1 MSNRL
6 FQDRHD
12 AGRVLAGLLDTYR
25 GRPDIVVLGL
35 PRGGVPVAYEIA
47 TALGAPLDVFLVRKL
62 GTPGREELAMG
73 AISSGGVT
81 VLNEGVVGGL
91 GIAPETVRRVAR
103 RERRELLRRER
114 AYREGRPPP
123 DLAGRT
129 VIVVDDGLATGASMR
144 AALQALRR
152 LRPARTVVAVP
163 AAPESACQ
171 DLAAVVDEVVCAT
184 TPSHF
189 FAVGQSYRDFTQTTD
204 EEVCDL
210 LRATSGSSPGT
221 AESSIGVEP
230 SGTAEP
236 STAVE
241 SSGTADKAGENPRP
255 AAVRGG
261 RLRRSRGRRRTAG
274 RP

>member
-6 FQDRHD
+6 FHDRRD
-12 AGRVLAGLLDTYR
+12 AGRVLAGLLDRYR
-25 GRPDIVVLGL
+25 GQPGTVVLGL

-91 GIAPETVRRVAR
+91 GVAPEIVRRVAR
-103 RERRELLRRER
+103 REGEELLRRER

-163 AAPESACQ
+163 TAPESACR

-204 EEVCDL
+204 EEVRDL
-210 LRATSGSSPGT
+210 LRATSGPSSGTAKPSTVTESPGT
-221 AESSIGVEP
+221 AKPSS
-230 SGTAEP
+230 TAE
-236 STAVE
+236 A
-241 SSGTADKAGENPRP
+241 SGTADKVGEDPRP
-255 AAVRGG
+255 AEVRGG
-261 RLRRSRGRRRTAG
+261 RLRRYGGRRRIAG